1 LRGLIEIERT
11 LLMTRL
17 LTLMGAGGSGRTRLV
32 LEMARDLVRAY
43 SDGVRLV
50 DKSLGTR
57 ELGVETSK
65 DRRDVYAV
73 R

>member
-1 LRGLIEIERT
+1 
-11 LLMTRL
+11 MTRL

>member
-43 SDGVRLV
+43 SDGVWLV

-57 ELGVETSK
+57 ESGAETSK
-65 DRRDVYAV
+65 DRHDVYAV

>member
-43 SDGVRLV
+43 SDGVWLV

-57 ELGVETSK
+57 ELGAETSK

>member
-1 LRGLIEIERT
+1 
-11 LLMTRL
+11 MTRL

-57 ELGVETSK
+57 ELGAETSK
-65 DRRDVYAV
+65 DRHDVYAV

>member
-57 ELGVETSK
+57 ELDVETSK